1 MSGLGPRHR
10 HGRHETIV
18 VDADCESV
26 VINIEVDCGG
36 TGPGQTCGP
45 GSQGPPQPILTP
57 FLVIPW
63 VTGDDG
69 TRPIPVSSALT
80 NQSIE
85 ATITNPLAPHGWANF
100 EIELSCV
107 VANLGAVASAAA
119 LAEFY
124 VGKAISIWNLGHE
137 GLTPAE
143 VKAETKLVGRVS
155 CAVPAGTSVTVACPV
170 LWKPGKSD
178 LAQQGVLVQ
187 VSDLFADPWTAPFD
201 AVDDRH
207 VARNDE
213 LMDPLIF

>member
-1 MSGLGPRHR
+1 V
-10 HGRHETIV
+10 V
-18 VDADCESV
+18 VDTGCESV
-26 VINIEVDCGG
+26 VININVDCGG
-36 TGPGQTCGP
+36 AGPGQTGSP
-45 GSQGPPQPILTP
+45 GTEGSSQPIPTP

-63 VTGDDG
+63 ETGDDG
-69 TRPIPVSSALT
+69 TRPILVGPAVA
-80 NQSIE
+80 NPSIQ

-107 VANLGAVASAAA
+107 VANLGAVASPAA

-124 VGKAISIWNLGHE
+124 VGKAISIWNPGHL

-143 VKAETKLVGRVS
+143 VKGETKLVGRAS
-155 CAVPAGTSVTVACPV
+155 FAVPAGTSVTVACPV
-170 LWKPGKSD
+170 LWKPRKSD
-178 LAQQGVLVQ
+178 VAQQGVLVQ
-187 VSDLFADPWTAPFD
+187 VSDLFTDPLTTPFD